1 MQEISD
7 NGRKS
12 YENLAAAERQ
22 ISHLNS
28 ENIQLRKLRDEL
40 DSASLKSAHQLRQ
53 INTLESELSNLRGEN
68 KLLRQKKSN
77 VMGNTD
83 ETDYRGIYDTHPQPL
98 PSTSFSL
105 EKPLT
110 SLSPRPPP
118 SRSEKD
124 RNLHNLS
131 EVEVYPRPPP
141 YPSDDAIIYQQ
152 QQPMAYGSKA
162 SKFLAAYTASGSAEM
177 KVPHGDTNYGNHS
190 GHHNGSSSSDSQKNW
205 DQDSQRKHRMSAPAA
220 ASLTVRSLADLI
232 GNRRSTVGDNWSRN
246 TSEDNYYS
254 LDSDFPSSSGAHENN
269 RNKWNMENLPG
280 NEGNIQNSSKTAAS
294 HSSLST
300 LSRMTSD
307 SRTDGRKNNSG
318 GGVSSFYDDSNDPV
332 VRAPFGTAL
341 SASENMV
348 SFADTEKKLTSLMTE
363 KSVLYEESARLQ
375 QRGGK
380 ILKDRAR
387 LQHVDARLVEIGK
400 EIAVER
406 KKLSGKPG

>member
-1 MQEISD
+1 MTDAS
-7 NGRKS
+7 RKS
-12 YENLAAAERQ
+12 FENLAAAERQ
-22 ISHLNS
+22 ISHMSS

-40 DSASLKSAHQLRQ
+40 DSDTLKSAHQLRQ
-53 INTLESELSNLRGEN
+53 INILETEVSNLRIEN
-68 KLLRQKKSN
+68 KQLRIKFSGMSN
-77 VMGNTD
+77 AD
-83 ETDYRGIYDTHPQPL
+83 ETDYRGIHGIHPQPL
-98 PSTSFSL
+98 PSTSFSQERL
-105 EKPLT
+105 LT

-118 SRSEKD
+118 TRFERD
-124 RNLHNLS
+124 RDLQSSS

-141 YPSDDAIIYQQ
+141 YPSDDTIIYLH
-152 QQPMAYGSKA
+152 QQPTVYGNKA
-162 SKFLAAYTASGSAEM
+162 SKFLASYTTSGSAEM
-177 KVPHGDTNYGNHS
+177 KVPHGDTNYDSHG
-190 GHHNGSSSSDSQKNW
+190 GHRNSSSSSDIQKNW
-205 DQDSQRKHRMSAPAA
+205 DQDSQRKHRMSSPAA

-232 GNRRSTVGDNWSRN
+232 GNRRSTAVDNCYRN
-246 TSEDNYYS
+246 SSEDYSHS
-254 LDSDFPSSSGAHENN
+254 LDSEFPSSSGAHQNN
-269 RNKWNMENLPG
+269 QNKWNSENLEG
-280 NEGNIQNSSKTAAS
+280 NEGNIQNSSKTAAPLIS
-294 HSSLST
+294 QSTSSRLS
-300 LSRMTSD
+300 SD
-307 SRTDGRKNNSG
+307 SRNDGRKNNSG
-318 GGVSSFYDDSNDPV
+318 GGVSSFYDDINDPI